1 MPDSRDRKEI
11 LEACSRKIQF
21 EDDIDL
27 SDYAERTEGYTG
39 ADLQALTYNAN
50 LEAIHDVMK
59 ISTDQ
64 TATRSMDEAVQLN
77 YTTLM
82 PGSNGA
88 QKGKSQAEKDEVVG
102 RVRLHVQIYAR

>member
-64 TATRSMDEAVQLN
+64 IATRSMDEAVQLN